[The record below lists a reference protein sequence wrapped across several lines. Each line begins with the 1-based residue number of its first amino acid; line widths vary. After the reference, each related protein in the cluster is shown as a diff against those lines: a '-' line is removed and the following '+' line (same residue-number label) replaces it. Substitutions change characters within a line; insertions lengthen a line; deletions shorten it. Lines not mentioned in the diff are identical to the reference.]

1 MIFGR
6 NAKVSPVFSRSRD
19 GGLRLGEMERDALAA
34 HGAAQMLKETSVD
47 KSDIYSM
54 YVCDIC
60 GLIAHKVHNKNHY
73 ICHSCQN
80 TTKISKVVIP
90 YALKLFL
97 QELRAMSILGRIRTS
112 KSIQI
117 PKS

>member
-1 MIFGR
+1 
-6 NAKVSPVFSRSRD
+6 
-19 GGLRLGEMERDALAA
+19 MERDALAA

-54 YVCDIC
+54 YICDIC

-80 TTKISKVVIP
+80 TTKISKVVVP

-97 QELRAMSILGRIRTS
+97 QELRAMSILARIRTS
-112 KSIQI
+112 KSIQV